1 VQQRWWRGLAD
12 KKEDDETSAIV
23 LGASLSQNS
32 HNSFLCYCILTMTNS
47 TIGGEFL
54 QQQENL
60 FLSRKFF
67 FCFLFCF
74 LFLFFVLFSFSFFFQ
89 GATWS
94 FAS

>member
-1 VQQRWWRGLAD
+1 MVVGLVD
-12 KKEDDETSAIV
+12 KKKDDETGGIV

-32 HNSFLCYCILTMTNS
+32 HNFFLCYCILTMTNS

-54 QQQENL
+54 QQQESP
-60 FLSRKFF
+60 FLLRKFF
-67 FCFLFCF
+67 FGFFFVFFFLFCF
-74 LFLFFVLFSFSFFFQ
+74 FFLFFSFSFFFQ